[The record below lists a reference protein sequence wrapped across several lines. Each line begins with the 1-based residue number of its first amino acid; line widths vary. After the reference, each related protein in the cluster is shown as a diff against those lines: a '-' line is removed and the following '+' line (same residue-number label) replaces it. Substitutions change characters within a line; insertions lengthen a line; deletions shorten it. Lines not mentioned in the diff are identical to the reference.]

1 MYIKFEDSYD
11 GAMQDYACAILYSLN
26 KAREATSRKG
36 DAEGII
42 RDAINREAQ
51 FHYEEAIR
59 TTLRIQGVV
68 THTDAFVTAENI
80 AYIAEQQENGF
91 EDFMKKNSDKLFL
104 VDEE

>member
-1 MYIKFEDSYD
+1 MFIKFEDSYD

-26 KAREATSRKG
+26 KAQEAASRKG

-59 TTLRIQGVV
+59 TTLRIVGIA
-68 THTDAFVTAENI
+68 THTVGFVTAENI
-80 AYIAEQQENGF
+80 AYIAEQPENGF
-91 EDFMKKNSDKLFL
+91 ENFLKKNSDKLFL
-104 VDEE
+104 VYED